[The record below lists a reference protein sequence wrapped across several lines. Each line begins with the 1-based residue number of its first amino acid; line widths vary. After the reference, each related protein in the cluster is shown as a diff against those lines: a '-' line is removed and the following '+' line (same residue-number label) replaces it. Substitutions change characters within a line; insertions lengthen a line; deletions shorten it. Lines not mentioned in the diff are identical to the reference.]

1 MTFKIL
7 PIPFCVP
14 INHKEEM
21 DDKLEFVLALSRKP
35 RNTEQ
40 LQNKDEPNEARK
52 QKWTDKKET
61 EHQRQ

>member
-1 MTFKIL
+1 
-7 PIPFCVP
+7 
-14 INHKEEM
+14 M
-21 DDKLEFVLALSRKP
+21 DDKLELVLALSRKP

-52 QKWTDKKET
+52 QKRTDKKET